1 MSVPFNR
8 EKTYEKKEK
17 KRGGGGGGGKRKR
30 EKENKKMDEKR
41 NVVTT
46 IKFRS
51 LYSQYYRF
59 EYNETPFIHS
69 TWLHV

>member
-1 MSVPFNR
+1 MILMSVPFNR

-17 KRGGGGGGGKRKR
+17 GGGGERKR
-30 EKENKKMDEKR
+30 EKEKKKMDEKR
-41 NVVTT
+41 NVVTI